1 MPTARPMPPPSYC
14 HIDLSNGPLPHKN
27 IVQPRWPHG
36 RHDSLGE
43 CVEIQIDLF
52 AHRRCSNSSACR
64 LLCQGR
70 RPERGCVGLFHGEW
84 FANREWR
91 AAGSGGD
98 DRRASVISVR
108 IQDSSHQSPQ
118 WTLGGGHGQRS
129 RPLRARAH
137 RRRDAGGGARSRIFR
152 ACAGYCRSRVGET
165 PRPPSEN
172 ALGHEKRERFPSPVD
187 WKPLRRTCAQTRI
200 ESILTLPRT

>member
-1 MPTARPMPPPSYC
+1 MPPPSYC
-14 HIDLSNGPLPHKN
+14 HIDQSNGPLPHKN

-52 AHRRCSNSSACR
+52 ARRRCSNSSACR

-70 RPERGCVGLFHGEW
+70 RPERGRVGLFHGKR

-98 DRRASVISVR
+98 DRRAPVISVR

-129 RPLRARAH
+129 RPVRARAH
-137 RRRDAGGGARSRIFR
+137 RRRDAGGGAGSRIFR
-152 ACAGYCRSRVGET
+152 AGAGYGRSRIGET

-172 ALGHEKRERFPSPVD
+172 AMDHEKRERFPSPVD
-187 WKPLRRTCAQTRI
+187 RKPLRPTCAQTRI